1 MASLLL
7 GGGVIDARGSIG
19 GNCFSR
25 ARSGATLKAR
35 IKGTNPISLRQ
46 SIARV
51 NLNQVVKA
59 WQFQLTDIDRLA
71 WAAWA
76 SSNPVL
82 NRFGQTV
89 TQAAFNAFCQLN
101 TRLLAITV
109 PISLT
114 PPAST
119 AINTMVSLT
128 ITCDQGGSPIY
139 EVNPQATALTG
150 DEGFMLWLSPFV
162 SPGKGFISHQ
172 LRLINNAIS
181 PAGSYDFEADY
192 EAIFGSLNL
201 PVGQRIFMRAS
212 VINVTNGLIS
222 APLQSNS
229 IMI

>member
-7 GGGVIDARGSIG
+7 GGGVVDARGSIA

-35 IKGTNPISLRQ
+35 IKGTNPISARQ

-51 NLNQVVKA
+51 NLNQLVKA
-59 WQFQLTDIDRLA
+59 WQFQLSDADRLA

-89 TQAAFNAFCQLN
+89 TQAGFNSFCQLN
-101 TRLLAITV
+101 GTLLAVTV
-109 PISLT
+109 PIALT

-119 AINTMVSLT
+119 TLNTMTGLT
-128 ITCDQGGSPIY
+128 ITCDQGAVPIY
-139 EVNPQATALTG
+139 QVDLQSTGLTA

-162 SPGKGFISHQ
+162 SPGKSFISHQ
-172 LRLINNAIS
+172 LRLISNLIS
-181 PAGSYDFEADY
+181 PAGAYDFEGDY
-192 EAIFGSLNL
+192 ISIFGTLNL
-201 PVGQRIFMRAS
+201 PVGQKIFMRAS
-212 VINVTNGLIS
+212 VVNFTNGLRS
-222 APLQSNS
+222 APLQSNG